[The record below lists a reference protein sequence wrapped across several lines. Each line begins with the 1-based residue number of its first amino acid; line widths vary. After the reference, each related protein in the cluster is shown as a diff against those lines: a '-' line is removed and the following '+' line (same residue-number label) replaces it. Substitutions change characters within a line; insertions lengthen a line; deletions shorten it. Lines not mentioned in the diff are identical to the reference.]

1 MKMRRALTIA
11 LATIGLVFQVVST
24 PALEPGEML
33 KDPALEAR
41 ARALSGELRC
51 LVCQNQ
57 SIDESE
63 APLAKDLRVLIR
75 ERLAAGD
82 SDGEIVDFVVAR
94 YGEFVLL
101 NPRFSTQ
108 TALLWLG
115 PFLIILAAAGFIFLR
130 RRRPA
135 DNAAERALS
144 PEERAQIEGHPPQA

>member
-1 MKMRRALTIA
+1 MRL
-11 LATIGLVFQVVST
+11 LAIILASFLAFQISAM
-24 PALEPGEML
+24 ALEPGEML

-41 ARALSGELRC
+41 ARALSAELRC

-63 APLAKDLRVLIR
+63 APLAKDLRILIR
-75 ERLAAGD
+75 ERLTSGD
-82 SDGEIVDFVVAR
+82 SDAEIMNFIVAR

-101 NPRFSTQ
+101 KPRFSAE

-115 PFLIILAAAGFIFLR
+115 PFLIVVAAAGVLLLR

-135 DNAAERALS
+135 DGTAERSLT
-144 PEERAQIEGHPPQA
+144 PEEQAVLERQPPSA